1 MGIWDQGSHDV
12 MVGRCCQAVICCSF
26 QGEELVIV
34 SFIPCA
40 VIVCGSYSTVAS
52 GGEKKCVWGGAG
64 LRGDAL
70 FFIGPGSSN
79 IKEITKNWH
88 LAKNQKPC

>member
-1 MGIWDQGSHDV
+1 M
-12 MVGRCCQAVICCSF
+12 
-26 QGEELVIV
+26 
-34 SFIPCA
+34 
-40 VIVCGSYSTVAS
+40 
-52 GGEKKCVWGGAG
+52 CVGGAG

-88 LAKNQKPC
+88 SAKNQKPC